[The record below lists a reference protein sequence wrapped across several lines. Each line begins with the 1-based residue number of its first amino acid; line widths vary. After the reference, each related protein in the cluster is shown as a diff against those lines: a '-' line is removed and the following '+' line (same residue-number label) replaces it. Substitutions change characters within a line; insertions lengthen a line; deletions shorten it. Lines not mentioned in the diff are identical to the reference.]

1 MACVVASATLA
12 NAQSRDAKS
21 AQAEFARG
29 VEWLHSFMYEDA
41 IDAFRAAQK
50 MDPSFVPAY
59 WGEALS
65 FSQPLWFYEELPQA
79 RAALAKLGAT
89 AEARIARA
97 MSLCSGDAQEMAKVA
112 AAHPADDDVQALY
125 ALALLGTL
133 PRGDAALPLRSQ
145 AGAIAEKVF
154 ARNPKHPGAAHYI
167 LQAYDHGTLASRA
180 LPAARA
186 YAKIAPAASH

>member
-1 MACVVASATLA
+1 MASAVALFRCTLKTPVNRFVMACVVASATLA

-50 MDPSFVPAY
+50 MDPSFVLAY

-89 AEARIARA
+89 PEARVAKAKTPRQQGFLRAVEALFGPGDKAARHSA
-97 MSLCSGDAQEMAKVA
+97 YAQQMAGVA
-112 AAHPADDDVQALY
+112 SANSADDDAQAFY
-125 ALALLGTL
+125 ALSLLATM
-133 PRGDAALPLRSQ
+133 P
-145 AGAIAEKVF
+145 
-154 ARNPKHPGAAHYI
+154 
-167 LQAYDHGTLASRA
+167 
-180 LPAARA
+180 
-186 YAKIAPAASH
+186 